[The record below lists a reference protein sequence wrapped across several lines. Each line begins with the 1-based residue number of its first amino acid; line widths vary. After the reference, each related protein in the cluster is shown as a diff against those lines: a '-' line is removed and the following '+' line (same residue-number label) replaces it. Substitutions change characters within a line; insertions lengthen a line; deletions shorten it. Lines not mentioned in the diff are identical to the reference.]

1 MLAEGL
7 EWLAQEAYRTKPALR
22 QVASIADRIAPGS
35 GKFVA
40 PIYIG
45 YKGGTVFGTIA
56 GKSAQQTLERGGF
69 IVYAPGS
76 KEIDRYDRSAL
87 GSTRIV

>member
-22 QVASIADRIAPGS
+22 QVANIADRIVPGS

-40 PIYIG
+40 PVYIG
-45 YKGGTVFGTIA
+45 YKGGTAFGTIA
-56 GKSAQQTLERGGF
+56 GKSAQKTIARGGF
-69 IVYAPGS
+69 VVFAPS
-76 KEIDRYDRSAL
+76 SAEINRYDKSAL
-87 GSTRIV
+87 GSTRII